1 MNRVRLVVV
10 TGLSG
15 SGKSS
20 ALRALEDLGF
30 FCVDNLPARLLV
42 RFLELSVLAG
52 GEIHKVAVGMDLRE
66 PHFLEDYR
74 QAFQEAERLGIRTE
88 VLYLEASDE
97 VLVRRFSETRRRHP
111 LARDG
116 SLAEGIARERR
127 LFQEIK
133 GAADRVIDTSG
144 MNVHDLK
151 RAVWSYFRAGPE
163 DRTLQVNLLSFG
175 YRYGIPHE
183 ADILLDVRFL
193 PNPYFVPALKGRT
206 GREAAVQDHVLSSEQ
221 AQEFLRRF
229 LDLLEYLV
237 PLYEQEGKTSLTV
250 AIGCTG
256 GKHRSVSLVEELG
269 RRLRAEGRAVR
280 VLHRDVER

>member
-74 QAFQEAERLGIRTE
+74 QAFQEVERLGIRTE

-116 SLAEGIARERR
+116 SLVEGIVRERR
-127 LFQEIK
+127 LFEEIK
-133 GAADRVIDTSG
+133 GAADRVIDTSA

-229 LDLLEYLV
+229 LDLLGFLV

-256 GKHRSVSLVEELG
+256 GKHRSVSLVEEIG
-269 RRLRAEGRAVR
+269 RRLQAKGRAVR